1 MTYVDKASDPNLTEE
16 AYAQSIGMA
25 GNYPRRPEQIPDR
38 ELYVYRLTKTAF
50 PTGHATMDATKQF
63 HETYDAIQERYLRDL
78 EEYLKFMDGYLV
90 WRRKQLKLD
99 KAGNNGTQLGPRE
112 FTFTYGEHFA
122 DPEEAKRVMA
132 QAIDRLTRY
141 YKDEIIEFHA
151 VGEYT
156 QAGRPHIHG
165 WYHLNDGLKITDKNF
180 KRAYPPWNPKRKLGK
195 GFEGGH
201 HATIERVSD
210 FHGYT
215 EKHLEEAWLVKDIT
229 NDANDP
235 SRP

>member
-16 AYAQSIGMA
+16 AYARSIGKAVISAPKMVDDEQVFMYKWRKA
-25 GNYPRRPEQIPDR
+25 HPRFPHDPISHTEEGRRLYE
-38 ELYVYRLTKTAF
+38 ELLLDYL
-50 PTGHATMDATKQF
+50 HH
-63 HETYDAIQERYLRDL
+63 HEVWH
-78 EEYLKFMDGYLV
+78 KFMEGYLA
-90 WRRKQLKLD
+90 WRQKQVKLD
-99 KAGNNGTQLGPRE
+99 KAGNNGSQLGPRE
-112 FTFTYGEHFA
+112 FTFTYGEHFD
-122 DPEEAKRVMA
+122 DPEEAKRVMS

-165 WYHLNDGLKITDKNF
+165 WYHLENGLKITDKNF
-180 KRAYPPWNPKRKLGK
+180 KRAYPPWNPKRKLGR

-210 FHGYT
+210 FHGYS

-229 NDANDP
+229 NDAND
-235 SRP
+235 SSHA